1 MTQLNEEHFELH
13 DANKAKRHQ
22 EQKIKYL
29 EDRIKTLEK
38 TLESHAK
45 ILARFQMTEG
55 DKWNIVKDRNAILTT
70 HRTGNEDRKEI
81 RKIKLEEE
89 VAFITC
95 KGTRVQC
102 NAKAIGLRSLG
113 NKL

>member
-13 DANKAKRHQ
+13 SANKDKRYQ

-29 EDRIKTLEK
+29 QDRMTTLEK

-55 DKWNIVKDRNAILTT
+55 DKA
-70 HRTGNEDRKEI
+70 
-81 RKIKLEEE
+81 
-89 VAFITC
+89 
-95 KGTRVQC
+95 Q
-102 NAKAIGLRSLG
+102 
-113 NKL
+113 